1 MFNDKPPLNRTGDK
15 AYEARVRR
23 VQERSA
29 KLVLA
34 EARPDYIQAANLKL
48 LEDAAK
54 VVINPD
60 NGKAVEQWQVQQD
73 TVAQLENGYLAQLE
87 ANLNREDG

>member
-29 KLVLA
+29 KHVLA
-34 EARPDYIQAANLKL
+34 EARPDYIQAASLKL
-48 LEDAAK
+48 LADSAE
-54 VVINPD
+54 VVINPE
-60 NGKAVEQWQVQQD
+60 NSLAVEQMQKQRDMVD
-73 TVAQLENGYLAQLE
+73 QLERGYLTQLE
-87 ANLNREDG
+87 ANLSREDG